1 MKRIISIILV
11 SAMCL
16 AMLSVSAFTAS
27 ADANTINISR
37 VNSYD
42 GATDIVAW
50 ASTSSDATVQSIYGS
65 VNDVTFNYWYFI
77 LLQYNS
83 ANGSY
88 SVVDTSGFDAYGN
101 STRPDENYTSWTLGS
116 NRIAIMAKT
125 QASDTDGLALLK
137 SMSVGDT
144 LYLNTTVASLANT
157 YGAVSNIYCS
167 TEYIEVD
174 PNPNPGESSE
184 PEDSSEPEVSNP
196 DDTSSEPALENVL
209 DIVLDGPEK
218 YKPGD
223 EITVTASVDN
233 ITAYNGISLLSFV
246 LKYDKEKLVLSND
259 IIESNYN
266 ELDCVTSYPNK
277 SRWENLSYVA
287 CTVDEATSVATAKNN
302 GIINVQVL
310 TAYYDFEYFA
320 VEDGDIE
327 LSFTFTVKDGATG
340 DISIGVDEDSI
351 IVGASTFESV
361 DKFTGS
367 GSSLSIAED
376 NSKFDV
382 VIEGPATY
390 LPGGEITVTASINN
404 IAGNGVSLIQFP
416 LDYDKYILSN
426 TNGLDE
432 ANDNALDCVV
442 SLPNSSWENLSYVKN
457 STIYVQLLTAETDSS
472 YFAKEDGEITLSFTF
487 SVSEDAT
494 GELSVGV
501 NTEDIVGAVN
511 TADDVQKFAGSGSYI
526 SINEGNTSFDIV
538 LDAPDSCIP
547 GQEFTVTAKVSNIL
561 SGKGLSLVKFDLKY
575 DSNALTLTNGVDEN
589 DYNALLC
596 VDSLPDSSWENLSYA
611 ENGIIHIQLL
621 TAETDSSLFAK
632 EDGEITLSF
641 TFTVKDGFEGD
652 TAISVDESSIIG
664 ATNTSDSYKTVVGYG
679 DSLVVTASSVSY
691 ILGDVNEDGEVDITD
706 YIAAKRAVMGTYT
719 LSEAQTRIADV
730 DKNGSLNISDYIML
744 KRHVMGTY
752 VIA

>member
-88 SVVDTSGFDAYGN
+88 RVVDTSGFDAYGN

-116 NRIAIMAKT
+116 NKIAIMAKT

-184 PEDSSEPEVSNP
+184 PEDSSEPDVS
-196 DDTSSEPALENVL
+196 DDTSDESGLEDVL
-209 DIVLDGPEK
+209 DIVLDGPET
-218 YKPGD
+218 YRPGN

-233 ITAYNGISLLSFV
+233 ISTYEGISLLSFV
-246 LKYDKEKLVLSND
+246 LKYDKEKLVLTND

-266 ELDCVTSYPNK
+266 ELDCVSSVPNK

-287 CTVDEATSVATAKNN
+287 CSVDEATSVATAKNN

-320 VEDGDIE
+320 KEDGDIE

-340 DISIGVDEDSI
+340 DISIAVDEESI
-351 IVGASTFESV
+351 VVGASTVNGV
-361 DKFTGS
+361 DEFTGS
-367 GSSLSIAED
+367 GSSLTVTED
-376 NSKFDV
+376 DSKFDV
-382 VIEGPATY
+382 TIEGPETY
-390 LPGGEITVTASINN
+390 LPGGEITITATVNN
-404 IAGNGVSLIQFP
+404 ISGNGVSLIQFP
-416 LDYDKYILSN
+416 LDYDKYILTN

-432 ANDNALDCVV
+432 ANDDALDCVV
-442 SLPNSSWENLSYVKN
+442 SLPDSSWENLSYVEKG
-457 STIYVQLLTAETDSS
+457 TVYVQLLTAETDDSH
-472 YFAKEDGEITLSFTF
+472 FAKNDGEIKLSFTF

-494 GELSVGV
+494 GAISVGV
-501 NTEDIVGAVN
+501 ADEDIVGVVN
-511 TADDVQKFAGSGSYI
+511 TANDVEKFSGSGSYI
-526 SINEGNTSFDIV
+526 NINEGETSFDIV
-538 LDAPDSCIP
+538 LDAPDTCVP
-547 GQEFTVTAKVSNIL
+547 GQEFTLTAKVSNIL

-575 DSNALTLTNGVDEN
+575 DSDALTLNNSVDET

-611 ENGIIHIQLL
+611 ENGIIHVQLL
-621 TAETDSSLFAK
+621 TVETDDSLFAK

-641 TFTVKDGFEGD
+641 TFTVKEGFDGKTE
-652 TAISVDESSIIG
+652 INVDENSIVG
-664 ATNTSDSYKTVVGYG
+664 ATNTADSYKTVEGFG
-679 DSLVVTASSVSY
+679 DSVVVKATSVSY
-691 ILGDVNEDGEVDITD
+691 ILGDVNEDGQVDMTD
-706 YIAAKRAVMGTYT
+706 YIVAKRAVMGTYT
-719 LSEAQTRIADV
+719 LTESQKLAADV
-730 DKNGSLNISDYIML
+730 DGSDSLSISDYIMI